1 MNIAKIHNSIICDK
15 RLPDGAFMLYCFMAM
30 EAGLNNGSE
39 GLLACTA
46 LDWDVRN
53 NASLSDNAFRLYS
66 FMAMYAGNKSNQ
78 IRLKISELP
87 ELTNKTRKT
96 VQRALTEL
104 ISKGVIEQKE
114 EDIFIIRDCIRDRKE
129 R

>member
-1 MNIAKIHNSIICDK
+1 MKTATIHNSVICDK

-30 EAGLNNGSE
+30 EAGLNKGSE
-39 GLLACTA
+39 GSYACTA

-66 FMAMYAGNKSNQ
+66 FIAMYVGNKSNQ
-78 IRLKISELP
+78 VRLSISELP

-96 VQRALTEL
+96 VQRAVTEL
-104 ISKGVIEQKE
+104 VSKNVIEQREGNILIIHDSIRENKE
-114 EDIFIIRDCIRDRKE
+114 G
-129 R
+129 